1 MTRDSLPKIKS
12 FLSKSKTDDIII
24 ISLSGHGAYEV
35 ADYSSYYYLSHEVE
49 VDNLAETAIAYDDLN
64 SLLNDVRAR
73 RKLMLVDTCASGE
86 VTPAVLN
93 QVKRFAEQKGLSSRA
108 SSALLI
114 KQKYQKP
121 RPYLFMR
128 DRYIYNDLNRRNGA
142 VIFTSAEGGEI
153 AFEHP
158 TIKNGFF
165 TAAIIDALSSKKADL
180 NRDGKISM
188 TELENVVR
196 YTVSLQT
203 NRLQNPIIERDNIYQ
218 EFSFPVLR

>member
-1 MTRDSLPKIKS
+1 MAGS
-12 FLSKSKTDDIII
+12 FRRKKETIGDIDI
-24 ISLSGHGAYEV
+24 L
-35 ADYSSYYYLSHEVE
+35 
-49 VDNLAETAIAYDDLN
+49 IALDDLKK
-64 SLLNDVRAR
+64 V
-73 RKLMLVDTCASGE
+73 GE
-86 VTPAVLN
+86 VMKHFVSNKRVVTIIANGETKSSVITDSGI
-93 QVKRFAEQKGLSSRA
+93 QVDLRVVSPDSFGAALHYFTGSKEHNIQIRTIAKQKGLSSRA

-128 DRYIYNDLNRRNGA
+128 DRYIYNDLNRRNGS

-158 TIKNGFF
+158 KIKNGFF
-165 TAAIIDALSSKKADL
+165 TAAIINALSSKKTDL

-218 EFSFPVLR
+218 EFSFPVLK